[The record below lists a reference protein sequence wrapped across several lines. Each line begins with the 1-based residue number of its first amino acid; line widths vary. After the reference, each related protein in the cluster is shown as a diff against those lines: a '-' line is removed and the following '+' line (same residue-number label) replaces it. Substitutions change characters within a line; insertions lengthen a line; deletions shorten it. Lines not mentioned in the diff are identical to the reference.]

1 MKILHI
7 IPSIASI
14 RGGPSQ
20 AIIEMVEALRHNN
33 LDVEIATTN
42 DNGLKLLDVPLGK
55 RIEYRKVPVW
65 FFSRFSP
72 RIDAV
77 TEFAFSGQLTSW
89 LWHNIERYDLVHVH
103 AIFSYPSTAA
113 MRIARL
119 KNIPYIVRPL
129 GQLCQWSLQQSKLKK
144 QLYLKIIEKANLDRS
159 SSIHLTSKQE
169 QQELKYLNLKTNSFI
184 VPHGL
189 SISDRITEANNKL
202 RAKFQLPQD
211 PVILFL
217 SRIHPKKGL
226 HLLIPALGKVQPQF
240 TFILAG
246 EGDRAY
252 EQEIDNLL
260 QKQNLNSRTIKTGF
274 VSGED
279 KNLLL
284 QGADLFTLTSY
295 SENFGVAVLEALAA
309 GTSTLTTPGVAL
321 SEILEKENLGYVTEL
336 DIDIIASNIEYILS
350 HLKEAKEKG
359 DRASQFVRENY
370 TWDTIALKMIEIYEN
385 VINKRSCI
393 GGSSSQLP
401 TI

>member
-1 MKILHI
+1 MKVLHI

-20 AIIEMVEALRHNN
+20 AIIEMVEALRNHNV
-33 LDVEIATTN
+33 DAEIATTN
-42 DNGLKLLDVPLGK
+42 DNGLKLLDVPLQK

-72 RIDAV
+72 RINAV
-77 TEFAFSGQLTSW
+77 AEFAFSAQLTSW
-89 LWHNIERYDLVHVH
+89 LWQNINNYDLVHVH

-113 MRIARL
+113 MRIARF

-129 GQLCQWSLQQSKLKK
+129 GQLCQWSLQQAKLKK

-159 SSIHLTSKQE
+159 SSLHLTSKPE
-169 QQELKYLNLKTNSFI
+169 QQQLRDLNLKTNSFI
-184 VPHGL
+184 LSHGL
-189 SISDRITEANNKL
+189 SIPDRITEADRKL
-202 RAKFQLPQD
+202 RAKFKLSQNE

-226 HLLIPALGKVQPQF
+226 DLLIMALGKIQDRQF

-246 EGDRAY
+246 KGDRAY
-252 EQEIDNLL
+252 EQEIDILL
-260 QKQNLNSRTIKTGF
+260 HKHNLNSRTIKTGF

-309 GTSTLTTPGVAL
+309 GTPALTTPGVAL
-321 SEILEKENLGYVTEL
+321 SEILEKENLGYVTQL
-336 DIDIIASNIEYILS
+336 DVDAIASNLEYILS
-350 HLKEAKEKG
+350 HLKKAQQG
-359 DRASQFVRENY
+359 DRASQFVKENY
-370 TWDTIALKMIEIYEN
+370 SWDTIALKMIETYKN
-385 VINKRSCI
+385 VINQR
-393 GGSSSQLP
+393 
-401 TI
+401 